1 VVLPVLTP
9 LADRALTALYR
20 DADAAGRQ
28 AQRQIVLDAASA
40 LMQSDGPDA
49 LTMRRIAGEVDC
61 STSVLYTM
69 FGDKAGVAEA
79 LWLEGF
85 SRLHAALAEVRGVDP
100 VDRLRALGTA
110 SRANALSNRSYY
122 AVMFGRLGRHA
133 LGLAENAARG
143 TP

>member
-1 VVLPVLTP
+1 VVPVLTP
-9 LADRALTALYR
+9 LADRALTAPYR

-61 STSVLYTM
+61 STSFLYTM
-69 FGDKAGVAEA
+69 FGGKAGVAEA

-85 SRLHAALAEVRGVDP
+85 SRLHAALAEVPGV
-100 VDRLRALGTA
+100 LI
-110 SRANALSNRSYY
+110 RSI
-122 AVMFGRLGRHA
+122 ACGPWVPP
-133 LGLAENAARG
+133 LAR
-143 TP
+143 TPFPTVPITPSCSAGSGATL